1 MYGEGSRW
9 EMVLAANEYGETF
22 WFARRGLKLDYG
34 NVGTIVKIHEKHWSV
49 HLQKVYFMAFRL
61 QLN

>member
-1 MYGEGSRW
+1 
-9 EMVLAANEYGETF
+9 MVLAANEYGETF

-34 NVGTIVKIHEKHWSV
+34 NVGTIVKIYEKHWSV
-49 HLQKVYFMAFRL
+49 HLQKVYFMVFKL